1 MLLRLLYPVTRNSAI
16 ADKPHDAFV
25 QYAMAWLTPPPPLLN
40 TSLLICVTTL
50 NLVILRQGVRITKAT
65 QKWGA
70 MGPRVLGRGVPG
82 LLQTRPS
89 SVGYQSEL
97 DHCWSNGTSIH
108 MERPNSTGKK
118 WVLVSRF
125 LKSLKVIGNDG

>member
-89 SVGYQSEL
+89 SARVTNPNLIIVGQTARAYT
-97 DHCWSNGTSIH
+97 W
-108 MERPNSTGKK
+108 
-118 WVLVSRF
+118 
-125 LKSLKVIGNDG
+125 NDQIPPEKMGPRVPVFKITQGHRK